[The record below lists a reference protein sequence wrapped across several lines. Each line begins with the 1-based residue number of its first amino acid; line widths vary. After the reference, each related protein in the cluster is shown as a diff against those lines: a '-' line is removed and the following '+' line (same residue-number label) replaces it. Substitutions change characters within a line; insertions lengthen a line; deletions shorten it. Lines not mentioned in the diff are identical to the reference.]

1 MTRGLEDI
9 IEDAIDTLKVDYEGY
24 LDSDEPHD
32 AIHEIADG
40 AVPVYTGDLMELAAN
55 NLELATNTPELG
67 PAFDGEPTPV
77 NIIAANVFEAVEAAL
92 WQAHR
97 DIREEREE

>member
-1 MTRGLEDI
+1 
-9 IEDAIDTLKVDYEGY
+9 
-24 LDSDEPHD
+24 
-32 AIHEIADG
+32 
-40 AVPVYTGDLMELAAN
+40 MELAAN